1 MQLLVRLPAGSG
13 ARLERHAL
21 SGVTLPSCLGWLS
34 RQPSPMGVVT
44 ETKRAF
50 GSTEGPFL
58 GRKPGSWDLKEKKK
72 HFNEVLVM
80 ADRRKLLET
89 VQDLLDEPGQTRPK
103 AFWEILAKR
112 CQQTFHLL
120 NMLELAMVA
129 RAFDV
134 HEPKLRKELD
144 VFAAMAAQ
152 VRNAR
157 DVPGLAVIVLSDV
170 LPRRMRAP
178 DEEKAE
184 VMRCLARRAAD
195 VMWEIPAPHAVK
207 LIKALSDARVTDT
220 PLCSRVARKLRT
232 LLQQGPSQA
241 VALNDL
247 GVAATAFAA
256 QGHRDLELF
265 RSLAEAAA
273 EALQTLD
280 SWQPDALEKAEKAAW
295 QVLESLDI
303 LDIKGIEE
311 ATSLRSALDEVKGEK
326 IGEQEVLVEEVPD
339 RHQQDLRP

>member
-1 MQLLVRLPAGSG
+1 MQLLVRLPAGTG

-21 SGVTLPSCLGWLS
+21 SGIALPSCIGWLS
-34 RQPSPMGVVT
+34 RQPPSVGVVT

-72 HFNEVLVM
+72 HFNEVLIM

-89 VQDLLDEPGQTRPK
+89 VQDLLDEPGQQRPK

-112 CQQTFHLL
+112 CQQTLHLL

-144 VFAAMAAQ
+144 VFAPLAAQ

-157 DVPGLAVIVLSDV
+157 DAPGLAVIVLSDV

-178 DEEKAE
+178 KEEKAE

-207 LIKALSDARVTDT
+207 LIKALSDAGVCDT
-220 PLCSRVARKLRT
+220 PLCSRIARKLRM
-232 LLQQGPSQA
+232 LLQQGSSQA
-241 VALNDL
+241 VPLNDL
-247 GVAATAFAA
+247 GVAAVAFAA

-265 RSLAEAAA
+265 RSLADAAA
-273 EALQTLD
+273 EAFQTLD
-280 SWQPDALEKAEKAAW
+280 SWQLNALADAEKAAW
-295 QVLESLDI
+295 QVLESLDV
-303 LDIKGIEE
+303 LDIKDIEE
-311 ATSLRSALDEVKGEK
+311 AKSLRRALDDLKGEK
-326 IGEQEVLVEEVPD
+326 IGEQEVLVEDLPG
-339 RHQQDLRP
+339 RRQQDLRP